1 MFIPKKRGRKALKRR
16 PTYAK
21 KKQTTVSQAV
31 KSYVKKIVHT
41 NIENKVAN
49 INYGLSFGAINESPD
64 MNMFPMLPY
73 SSVWTIPQG
82 TSVAGRIGNQIKI
95 RKVML
100 SYVLRPNPY
109 DAVFNTSCIPHE
121 IDMYLGYTKQLP
133 GFMPGTADLDFLY
146 QSGATSLRPAGT
158 LKDIVS
164 SINTD
169 YWGISKR
176 WRHKIGYSSNN
187 GTGNSANNQSFNN
200 NDFKLNVIKKL
211 DITKFCP
218 KTVTFNDAGQN
229 PQGRNLFFFFQ
240 AVRADGLLSGASQL
254 PVNIE
259 YWVDFRYED
268 A

>member
-1 MFIPKKRGRKALKRR
+1 MYKKRPKRAYKPR
-16 PTYAK
+16 AK
-21 KKQTTVSQAV
+21 KATKTTGVSQAV
-31 KSYVKKIVHT
+31 KTYVKRRIHS

-49 INYGLSFGAINESPD
+49 INYGNSFGAINESPD

-73 SSVWTIPQG
+73 TTVWTIPQG

-100 SYVLRPNPY
+100 NYVLRPNPY
-109 DAVFNTSCIPHE
+109 DAVFNTTCIPHE
-121 IDMYLGYTKQLP
+121 IDLYLGYTKQLP
-133 GFMPGTADLDFLY
+133 GFLPASGDLDFLY

-169 YWGISKR
+169 YWHISKR
-176 WRHKIGYSSNN
+176 WRHKLGYSSNN
-187 GTGNSANNQSFNN
+187 GTGNSATNQSFNN
-200 NDFKLNVIKKL
+200 NDFKLNVIQKL

-218 KTVTFNDAGQN
+218 KTVTFNDGTN
-229 PQGRNLFFFFQ
+229 SPQGKNLFFFYQ
-240 AVRADGLLSGASQL
+240 AIRSDGLLSGSTTL
-254 PVNIE
+254 PCNIE
-259 YWVDFRYED
+259 FWIDFRYED